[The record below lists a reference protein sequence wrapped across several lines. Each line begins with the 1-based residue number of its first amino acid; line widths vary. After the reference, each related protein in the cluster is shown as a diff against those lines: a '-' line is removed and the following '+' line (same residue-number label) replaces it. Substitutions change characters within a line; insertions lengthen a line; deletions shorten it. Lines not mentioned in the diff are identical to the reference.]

1 MNISF
6 FLFVFMIILKN
17 KLEIEKKS
25 QLWKG
30 SDLKVYL
37 C

>member
-6 FLFVFMIILKN
+6 CFTGFMIILKN
-17 KLEIEKKS
+17 QLEIEKES